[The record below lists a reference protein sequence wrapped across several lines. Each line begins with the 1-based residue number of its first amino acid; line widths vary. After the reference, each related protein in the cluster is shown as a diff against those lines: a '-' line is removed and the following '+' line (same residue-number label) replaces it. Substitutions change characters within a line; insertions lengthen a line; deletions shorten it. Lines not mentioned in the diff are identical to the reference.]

1 MSSILTN
8 NGAMV
13 ALQTLK
19 SVNKNL
25 EMTQNAIS
33 TGKDV
38 ATAKDNSAVW
48 AISKVMESDVKG
60 FNAIKDSLSLG
71 ESTVAV
77 ARNASETVTDLLT
90 QMKGKIVAAQEGN
103 VDRAKIDDDVTALRD
118 QIASVVGAAQFNGL
132 NLVDGTAG
140 TVSILSSLDR
150 DGTGAVNSASISV
163 ASQDLS
169 IGGYTAKGVLAGSD
183 GATTDNDVAG
193 FTMDRTTGTG
203 DILIDSSTDNFEVG
217 DSVSIRVGDQEVSY
231 TIQDSDL
238 DPSGTYDE
246 NYTDALVAVGLKN
259 EIDALGITGL
269 AVDYDASSAPN
280 TLSFA
285 TGTAAAGA
293 DADQDIS
300 ISAQF
305 TNAGSGGLGALSSID
320 VSTDAGAAAALG
332 TIETLID
339 TSIDA
344 AAAFGS
350 VQGRIETQQDFVSK
364 LTDSFK
370 SGIGSLVDADMEE
383 TSARLQAL
391 QVQQQLATQS
401 LSIANQAPQSILSLF
416 R

>member
-25 EMTQNAIS
+25 AMTQNAIS
-33 TGKDV
+33 TGKEV
-38 ATAKDNSAVW
+38 ASAKDNSAVW

-60 FNAIKDSLSLG
+60 FNAIKDSLALG

-77 ARNASETVTDLLT
+77 ARNASETVTDLLN
-90 QMKGKIVAAQEGN
+90 QMKEKIVAAQEDN
-103 VDRAKIDDDVTALRD
+103 VDRDKINDDVTALRD
-118 QIASVVGAAQFNGL
+118 QIQAVVGAAQFNGL
-132 NLVDGTAG
+132 NLVNGGAG
-140 TVSILSSLDR
+140 ANILSSLDR
-150 DGTGAVNSASISV
+150 DGTGAVTASSISV

-169 IGGYTAKGVLAGSD
+169 IGGYTAKAVLAGSD

-193 FTMDRTTGTG
+193 FTMDRAGGAG
-203 DILIDSSTDNFEVG
+203 DIVIDSTADNFEVG
-217 DSVSIRVGDQEVSY
+217 DRVSIRVGDQEVAY

-238 DPSGTYDE
+238 DPSGTYDA

-259 EIDALGITGL
+259 QVDALGITGV
-269 AVDYDASSAPN
+269 AVDYDSAGAPN

-285 TGTAAAGA
+285 TGTLAAGA
-293 DADQDIS
+293 NADQDIS
-300 ISAQF
+300 VSAQF
-305 TNAGSGGLGALSSID
+305 TNAGAGGLGALSSID

-350 VQGRIETQQDFVSK
+350 AQGRIETQKEFISN
-364 LTDSFK
+364 LTDSFR

>member
-60 FNAIKDSLSLG
+60 FNAIKDSLALG

-90 QMKGKIVAAQEGN
+90 QMKEKIVAAQEDN
-103 VDRAKIDDDVTALRD
+103 VDRGKINDDVTALRD

-132 NLVDGTAG
+132 NLVDGSAG
-140 TVSILSSLDR
+140 TASILSSLDR
-150 DGTGAVNSASISV
+150 DSTGAVNSSSISV

-169 IGGYTAKGVLAGSD
+169 IGGYTAKGVLAGSG

-193 FTMDRTTGTG
+193 FTMDKAGGSG
-203 DILIDSSTDNFEVG
+203 DIVIDSSTDNFEVG
-217 DSVSIRVGDQEVSY
+217 DSVSIRVGDQDVSY
-231 TIQDSDL
+231 TIQASDL
-238 DPSGTYDE
+238 DPSGTYDDA
-246 NYTDALVAVGLKN
+246 YTDALVAVGLKN
-259 EIDALGITGL
+259 QVDALGITGV
-269 AVDYDASSAPN
+269 AVDYDSGSPN
-280 TLSFA
+280 TLSFT
-285 TGTAAAGA
+285 TGTATAGA
-293 DADQDIS
+293 DADQDITV
-300 ISAQF
+300 SAQF

-350 VQGRIETQQDFVSK
+350 AQGRIETQQDFVSK

-370 SGIGSLVDADMEE
+370 SGIGSMVDADMEE